1 MTIDA
6 ILPALHRPVMSPKL
20 GALLAIGGLFAVGC
34 AELTPFAPPGSG
46 GGGNGGAGG
55 SGTGAGA
62 EGGFTGET
70 ITVNVSTE
78 EAIQSTPVPGV
89 EICLLDIALPC
100 VTTDA
105 MGEGA
110 IEVPADSAVWASL
123 VLDGYVSVLVGAVTE
138 SEDLDLVAPMINDQL
153 AVTIASL
160 AQTEFDPRQGH
171 LALVSV
177 RHPVPPSSSNP
188 PQPGVT
194 FALEPATGVGPVYAG
209 PGNIPDLTL
218 TETGEAGGAIW
229 FNVDP
234 GESVLTAQHPN
245 EPCEAFLAH
254 PASRPDTYDLRVQPG
269 FLTLATVIC
278 GEEPMGTG
286 GGGGAGGMGVG
297 GMGFGGMG
305 GAGGGGS
312 GPGGAGH
319 GGA

>member
-1 MTIDA
+1 MT
-6 ILPALHRPVMSPKL
+6 PKL
-20 GALLAIGGLFAVGC
+20 GALMAIAGLLSAGC
-34 AELTPFAPPGSG
+34 AELTPFSPPGSG
-46 GGGNGGAGG
+46 GGGHGGAGG
-55 SGTGAGA
+55 SGAGAGA

-70 ITVNVSTE
+70 ITVNVVTE

-89 EICLLDIALPC
+89 EICLLDVALPC

-105 MGEGA
+105 MGEGS
-110 IEVPADSAVWASL
+110 IEVPADAAVWASL
-123 VLDGYVSVLVGAVTE
+123 VLDGYVPVLVGAVTE
-138 SEDLDLVAPMINDQL
+138 TEDLDLTAPMINDQL
-153 AVTIASL
+153 AITIASL

-209 PGNIPDLTL
+209 PGNIPDTTL

-234 GESVLTAQHPN
+234 GEPVLTATHPT
-245 EPCEAFLAH
+245 EPCEDFLAH
-254 PASRPDTYDLRVQPG
+254 PGTQPDTYDLRVQAG

-286 GGGGAGGMGVG
+286 GGGAGGMGAGGAGVGGTGGAGGMAA
-297 GMGFGGMG
+297 G
-305 GAGGGGS
+305 GADAGGS
-312 GPGGAGH
+312 GGS
-319 GGA
+319 